1 MHEVIMPPDPG
12 KPPPQD
18 VLKTLSLGLEFD
30 NKLIELCGEAK
41 NSLTLTPI
49 GKNAKLK
56 QSMTSSTDEGNLVGL
71 GHVNPN
77 NIDGEPSKNA
87 KEKEIIESLT
97 PQVSICEEDGLILT
111 KGRDTSIK
119 PLSID
124 DMRSSAI
131 TESSDT
137 KVIHHEVAC
146 LSFWMLGLFTFKHK
160 FSFDHV
166 T

>member
-18 VLKTLSLGLEFD
+18 VLKTLSLGLEFE
-30 NKLIELCGEAK
+30 NKLIELCGEAE
-41 NSLTLTPI
+41 NSLTLTPF
-49 GKNAKLK
+49 GKNVKLK
-56 QSMTSSTDEGNLVGL
+56 LSMTSSTDEGNLVGL

-77 NIDGEPSKNA
+77 NIDGGPLKSA
-87 KEKEIIESLT
+87 KEKEIIGSLS
-97 PQVSICEEDGLILT
+97 PQFSICEEDGPTLT
-111 KGRDTSIK
+111 EGRDTSIK

-124 DMRSSAI
+124 EMRSLAI
-131 TESSDT
+131 TESLDP

-146 LSFWMLGLFTFKHK
+146 LSSWMLGLFTFNHK
-160 FSFDHV
+160 FSFEHV